1 MQDLP
6 MVANFLGVCVSC
18 MPQSSLYSAS
28 GLATR
33 LPVVR
38 GHVPQRDFLNG
49 AIWCVLDHIIT
60 LKSSKNI
67 HFLYNNND
75 KLGSSSCLGIPG
87 MIHDDR

>member
-6 MVANFLGVCVSC
+6 IGANFFGGLGELHAAKQ
-18 MPQSSLYSAS
+18 PGAS
-28 GLATR
+28 GVATR

-38 GHVPQRDFLNG
+38 GHVPQRNFLNG

-75 KLGSSSCLGIPG
+75 KL
-87 MIHDDR
+87 